1 MSGPSWFYT
10 VSGESHGI
18 KLCVWESCLSYSDAS
33 DVGVPFMHLLHSD
46 EQDVMKFLQRCI
58 QLCLQSENL
67 PVSSENL
74 TIDYVSIR
82 LKGKDVHHLLLH

>member
-1 MSGPSWFYT
+1 MSGPTWFYT
-10 VSGESHGI
+10 VFGESHGI
-18 KLCVWESCLSYSDAS
+18 KLCVCVCLSYSDAS

-46 EQDVMKFLQRCI
+46 KQDVVKFLQRRI
-58 QLCLQSENL
+58 QLGLQSENL

-82 LKGKDVHHLLLH
+82 LKGKDVHHLP